1 VRSAREVINGTRADA
16 TRSIELYAPVSV
28 FGPELAGSG
37 FAPVADDMSSLRVH
51 QQYVQCSHI
60 STPSSLS
67 VVYTDTAS
75 DI

>member
-1 VRSAREVINGTRADA
+1 VINGTRANA
-16 TRSIELYAPVSV
+16 TGSIELYAPVPG

-37 FAPVADDMSSLRVH
+37 FDPVANDMSSLRVH

-67 VVYTDTAS
+67 VVYTDTAN
-75 DI
+75 DL